1 MICIDDVVIILT
13 HFYIFTGSSL
23 LNPGVDHVFFLMK
36 YGLND
41 MMQQKTFFLLEHT
54 LLGVKQMR
62 GEGREGETRGLKK
75 RRNRE
80 NT

>member
-36 YGLND
+36 CGLND
-41 MMQQKTFFLLEHT
+41 MMQQKTFFFARTHLT
-54 LLGVKQMR
+54 RCQTN
-62 GEGREGETRGLKK
+62 EGGGSR
-75 RRNRE
+75 RRNKGS
-80 NT
+80 